1 MKVDFNNVGTKRTV
15 MQRWLKDICFN
26 EPWEKR
32 GACPLKSFRIQKSDE
47 QRLKNL
53 A

>member
-1 MKVDFNNVGTKRTV
+1 MQTGSTVFCVKVDFNNVGAKRTV

-32 GACPLKSFRIQKSDE
+32 GACPLKSFQGAEK
-47 QRLKNL
+47 
-53 A
+53 